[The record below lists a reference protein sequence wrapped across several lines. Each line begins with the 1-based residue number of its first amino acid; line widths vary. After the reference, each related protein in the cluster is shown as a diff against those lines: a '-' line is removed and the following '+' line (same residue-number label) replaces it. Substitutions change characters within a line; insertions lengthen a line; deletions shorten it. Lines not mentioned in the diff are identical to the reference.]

1 MTTKTIK
8 RINNIIQKADIGL
21 VVLSSQAY
29 KELWPIFFKSWEKY
43 YPKIQIK
50 KYVIS
55 SEENFINKK
64 YNFEVVSGNNVRKNS
79 AWSSR
84 IRSGLRKINHKNIF
98 FSMEDMIFNEH
109 GNLQLINSFFEFYFE
124 HSLQYLRSSP
134 SPPTLNN
141 NTYKNFVRDPSWALH
156 QVALQPALIKKS
168 FLINNL
174 NNIDDSRTFE
184 ERASYNN
191 RNNNKIYTSR
201 IKIFPYKEIVI
212 GGKIV
217 RGSEILFKS
226 VNLKLPKKMKMM
238 SFYENLKFIIFI
250 KFKSWMLYKLSR
262 NLIKFLVLKDF
273 IGYKKKIILNNR
285 LKKLK

>member
-1 MTTKTIK
+1 
-8 RINNIIQKADIGL
+8 
-21 VVLSSQAY
+21 
-29 KELWPIFFKSWEKY
+29 
-43 YPKIQIK
+43 
-50 KYVIS
+50 
-55 SEENFINKK
+55 
-64 YNFEVVSGNNVRKNS
+64 
-79 AWSSR
+79 
-84 IRSGLRKINHKNIF
+84 
-98 FSMEDMIFNEH
+98 MI
-109 GNLQLINSFFEFYFE
+109 
-124 HSLQYLRSSP
+124 
-134 SPPTLNN
+134 TLNN